1 MFIASILRPIYTKI
15 FYVSPKD
22 AQYDC
27 REIEKI
33 LYNLMSEVNIYYSN
47 C

>member
-1 MFIASILRPIYTKI
+1 MFIASILRPNTKI
-15 FYVSPKD
+15 FCVSPKD
-22 AQYDC
+22 ALYDC

-33 LYNLMSEVNIYYSN
+33 LDNLMSEVNIYYSN